1 MSIVMSYLIEVKN
14 VKKYF
19 PVEKGIFRQ
28 TAGWVKALDGVSFT
42 IGEKETLGLVG
53 ESGCGKTTCGRLV
66 ANLLKP
72 TAGEILFQGKPIA
85 QLKGRELQKYRE
97 QVQFIFQDPY
107 SSLNPRQ
114 KIGDII
120 LEPMKIHRLYNQKQ
134 RKEKVK
140 ELLHLVGLPL
150 DIIHGYPHQ
159 LSGGQRQ
166 RVGIARALSLNPR
179 LIICDEP
186 VSSLDIS
193 IQAQIINLLLH
204 LQERYNI
211 SYLFISHD
219 LGVIKHIAHTI
230 AVMNKGAIVEIA
242 PAEDIFHQ
250 PQNAYTKLL
259 LESVPS
265 IK

>member
-1 MSIVMSYLIEVKN
+1 MSNLLEVKN
-14 VKKYF
+14 LKKYY
-19 PVEKGIFRQ
+19 PVEKGVFRR
-28 TAGWVKALDGVSFT
+28 TDGWVKALAGIDFS

-72 TAGEILFQGKPIA
+72 TGGEIFFNGKNIFA
-85 QLKGRELQKYRE
+85 LKGKELKKYRE
-97 QVQFIFQDPY
+97 QVQIIFQDPY
-107 SSLNPRQ
+107 SSLDPRQ
-114 KIGDII
+114 RVGNII
-120 LEPMKIHRLYNQKQ
+120 SEPLKIHRLAKRRQ
-134 RKEKVK
+134 REERVQ
-140 ELLHLVGLPL
+140 ELLQLVGLPAE
-150 DIIHGYPHQ
+150 IIHSYPHQ

-166 RVGIARALSLNPR
+166 RVGIARALALNPR

-219 LGVIKHIAHTI
+219 LGVVKHIAHRI
-230 AVMNKGAIVEIA
+230 AVMYQGRIVESG
-242 PAEDIFHQ
+242 PARKIFQQ
-250 PQNAYTKLL
+250 PYQPYTKLL
-259 LESVPS
+259 LDSVPS
-265 IK
+265 IRSS